1 MNIPHNVS
9 FADYISIIAESE
21 AQEIHHAGHWRE
33 QIHERSKNLELSG
46 DLLPWAKVTGFKLR
60 PNEISL
66 WCGMSG
72 HRKSM
77 ILTGQVALSLMCQ
90 GKKIA
95 IASLEMKPEET
106 LWRMCQQAAGLTVGQ
121 PSQEFINTFMDL
133 ADEYLVIYDQLDSV
147 KTEKILG
154 FVNYCGKVLECDH
167 IMIDSLAKCGIGQE
181 NRDGE
186 ADIINRLA
194 WSAKHLN
201 THIHL
206 VSHVR
211 KPQSLGEEYIP
222 TKFDVKGSSALVDL
236 VDNLVICWANK
247 KRESLKELGQL
258 DEKEQEYFDKTF
270 DQLLIIAKQR
280 HGRWEGKVGLYHH
293 QSLQFV
299 SREGKPI
306 DYKID
311 QVFDIKEE
319 NTEEKII
326 HQIEF

>member
-1 MNIPHNVS
+1 LNIPHNVD
-9 FADYISIIAESE
+9 FRDYITIIGEAE
-21 AQEIHHAGHWRE
+21 AQEIHHAGYWRE
-33 QIHERSKNLELSG
+33 QIHERAKNLELSG
-46 DLLPWAKVTGFKLR
+46 DLLPWSKVSQHFKIR
-60 PNEISL
+60 AAEITL
-66 WCGMSG
+66 WAGMNG
-72 HRKSM
+72 HKKSM
-77 ILTGQVALSLMCQ
+77 VLGQVALSLMCQ

-106 LWRMCQQAAGLTVGQ
+106 LWRMCQQAAGLTAGQ
-121 PSQEFINTFMDL
+121 PSHEFINTFMDL
-133 ADEYLVIYDQLDSV
+133 ANEYLVIYDQLDSV

-154 FVNYCGKVLECDH
+154 FVNYCGQVLDCDH
-167 IMIDSLAKCGIGQE
+167 IMIDSLAKCGIGVE
-181 NRDGE
+181 N
-186 ADIINRLA
+186 
-194 WSAKHLN
+194 LN

-211 KPQSLGEEYIP
+211 KPQSAGEEYIP

-247 KRESLKELGQL
+247 KRESLKQLGQL

-299 SREGKPI
+299 SREGKAM

-311 QVFDIKEE
+311 QVFDNEEE

-326 HQIEF
+326 QQIEF